1 MVAVL
6 VLVAMSVEMVL
17 ALPTASA
24 ALVMI
29 DGESAAVLLV
39 VVL

>member
-6 VLVAMSVEMVL
+6 VLVAMLVMVL

-24 ALVMI
+24 AWIM
-29 DGESAAVLLV
+29 V
-39 VVL
+39 VGA